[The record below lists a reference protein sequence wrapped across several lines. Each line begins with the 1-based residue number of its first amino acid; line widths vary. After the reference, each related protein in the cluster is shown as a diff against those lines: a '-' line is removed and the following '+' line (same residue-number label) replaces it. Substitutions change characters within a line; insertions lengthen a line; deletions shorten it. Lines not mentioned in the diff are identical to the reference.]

1 MGPWLRSHYLLFLGE
16 GLERFGRFDAA
27 GEVLTQAADYAAGN
41 QINSVSFR
49 AEDAL
54 VAMRSNRRRSA
65 PAPVFDSVP
74 QEVLAAARSIS
85 ELRKGSLTP
94 A

>member
-1 MGPWLRSHYLLFLGE
+1 LRSHYLLFLGE
-16 GLERFGRFDAA
+16 GLERFGRLDAA
-27 GEVLTQAADYAAGN
+27 GEVLTQAGDYAASN
-41 QINSVSFR
+41 QINSVTFR

-54 VAMRSNRRRSA
+54 VAMRSNRRRNA
-65 PAPVFDSVP
+65 PTPVFDSVP